1 MQSQKLSS
9 LQLELLKIYSFQPKE
24 EDLLAIKRMLAEYFS
39 DKFLKNIEKAVID
52 KNITQ
57 EDLDNWINE

>member
-1 MQSQKLSS
+1 M
-9 LQLELLKIYSFQPKE
+9 
-24 EDLLAIKRMLAEYFS
+24 AEYFS
-39 DKFLKNIEKAVID
+39 DKFLKKTGKAVIN